1 MATENSL
8 SSSTGQK
15 GALPFPR
22 KMPVLWE
29 MVQGITV
36 INTIG
41 GTFTRWPLIDLISVS
56 QISAKSAGYTSTP
69 TGSERKSLISW
80 PHNRNWDSARRS
92 CSVWWIVF
100 QESTVGL
107 PKVKDICPLLN
118 FNQNTVFSR
127 VAMHNFQ
134 LFSLLLYLN
143 TLNNSTKVIYY
154 TLRWIILMW
163 RVQVSVLSFNMGKCH
178 ETLNYAYQ
186 SRLKSHRESCS
197 KCPNIVGSVG

>member
-1 MATENSL
+1 MNLDFFFCLSEEKFLNDCTVISTGDRQETGRIYYNWGDGMATENSL

-22 KMPVLWE
+22 EMPVLWE

-92 CSVWWIVF
+92 CSVW
-100 QESTVGL
+100 
-107 PKVKDICPLLN
+107 
-118 FNQNTVFSR
+118 
-127 VAMHNFQ
+127 
-134 LFSLLLYLN
+134 
-143 TLNNSTKVIYY
+143 
-154 TLRWIILMW
+154 
-163 RVQVSVLSFNMGKCH
+163 
-178 ETLNYAYQ
+178 
-186 SRLKSHRESCS
+186 
-197 KCPNIVGSVG
+197 